1 METLRN
7 YLDQMFARYP
17 ETPEAIK
24 AKAELWQMMEDK
36 YNELT
41 SGGAKESEAV
51 GTVIAEFGDLEEVA
65 DSLGIST
72 MLVKT
77 EQQTD
82 SALQA
87 KEQPAGEKA
96 ETSAAVTDT
105 GSSSSGA
112 SDPSISLVFGGPSIF
127 DTDSTR
133 NTASS
138 ETASSDTIDMQPGQ
152 TYTSSSDT
160 IEVEAETVDSGNAGE
175 RSGAWWTWHNSFDD
189 QATGQHIYNISNSV
203 LSVYWPTVTC
213 IYLCWSFL
221 TFHWWY
227 TWIIWPLAAVL
238 HSVLKRLII
247 GDVNA
252 KGGKVYKNRLLAAV
266 LDSYWPCVVFVYFAV
281 SFLTGLWAV
290 SWLIFVIAPF
300 FRNYLKRVST
310 DAEVE

>member
-17 ETPEAIK
+17 ETPEAIR

-72 MLVKT
+72 MLAKTEPAENVKT
-77 EQQTD
+77 VTQT
-82 SALQA
+82 AA
-87 KEQPAGEKA
+87 EEEQPVQDRNADA
-96 ETSAAVTDT
+96 PADTSGTT
-105 GSSSSGA
+105 G
-112 SDPSISLVFGGPSIF
+112 PLVFGGPSIF
-127 DTDSTR
+127 ETDSTR

-138 ETASSDTIDMQPGQ
+138 DTVDVTAQTADTID
-152 TYTSSSDT
+152 
-160 IEVEAETVDSGNAGE
+160 VEAETVSGENSGE
-175 RSGAWWTWHNSFDD
+175 RGGAWWAWHNSYDD
-189 QATGQHIYNISNSV
+189 QAAGRKIYDISNTV

-213 IYLCWSFL
+213 IYLCWSFI
-221 TFHWWY
+221 TFHWWI
-227 TWIIWPLAAVL
+227 TWIIWPLAAIL
-238 HSVLKRLII
+238 HSVLKRVVI
-247 GDVNA
+247 GDMEA
-252 KGGKVYKNRLLAAV
+252 KGGRTYKSRFLAAV

-300 FRNYLKRVST
+300 FRNYLQRVTT
-310 DAEVE
+310 DTEVES

>member
-17 ETPEAIK
+17 ETPEALK

-72 MLVKT
+72 MLAKT
-77 EQQTD
+77 EP
-82 SALQA
+82 QA
-87 KEQPAGEKA
+87 DPAQPEKEQ
-96 ETSAAVTDT
+96 S
-105 GSSSSGA
+105 
-112 SDPSISLVFGGPSIF
+112 PSPSLVFGGPSIF
-127 DTDSTR
+127 DTDTTR
-133 NTASS
+133 DTA
-138 ETASSDTIDMQPGQ
+138 ASDTIDAEAVPVNEA
-152 TYTSSSDT
+152 SSGT
-160 IEVEAETVDSGNAGE
+160 IDVEAQTVSGDSSNE
-175 RSGAWWTWHNSFDD
+175 RGGAWWAWHNSYDD
-189 QATGQHIYNISNSV
+189 QAAGQRIYNISNSV

-213 IYLCWSFL
+213 IYLCWSFI

-247 GDVNA
+247 GDMDA
-252 KGGKVYKNRLLAAV
+252 KGGRIYKNRLLAAV

-300 FRNYLKRVST
+300 FRNYLKRIAT
-310 DAEVE
+310 DAEVES